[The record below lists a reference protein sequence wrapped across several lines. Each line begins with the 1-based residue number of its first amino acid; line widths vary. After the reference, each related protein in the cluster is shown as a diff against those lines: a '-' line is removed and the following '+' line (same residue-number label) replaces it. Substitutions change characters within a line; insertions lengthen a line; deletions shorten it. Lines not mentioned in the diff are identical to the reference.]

1 MTFID
6 WMMMF
11 GAMFVAMVR
20 MLPVMMMEM
29 MP

>member
-1 MTFID
+1 MMLID